1 MIITDWLTTTTLASV
16 AASQGGVMRVD
27 EFMITTI
34 LVDYNVDHN
43 ADHNIDHNV
52 NCEYLLITMLI
63 VMQIS
68 DVKTRQASTAI
79 TAVMTLLSGMADGKY
94 FIILI
99 HQAQYHH
106 NRHFSCPVSS

>member
-1 MIITDWLTTTTLASV
+1 M

-27 EFMITTI
+27 EFMITII
-34 LVDYNVDHN
+34 LVDHN

-79 TAVMTLLSGMADGKY
+79 TAAMTLLSEMADGTY
-94 FIILI
+94 FIIFT
-99 HQAQYHH
+99 Q
-106 NRHFSCPVSS
+106 